1 MTPSI
6 TQVHVPQGMHRFEK
20 ARPPWGWRFS
30 LATAGIFAGT
40 YIAFQVISI
49 VVIVVVGIDV
59 DDIDTDRQALTILLL
74 FGLIQ
79 QTASVVLAAL
89 LTRTPAARLVEGL
102 GLNRWHWT
110 SLWRPA
116 LMTLALYAGV
126 AGWAIFLEWLDIK
139 ALDPES
145 NVNEDFVDG
154 PALIIISFFLI
165 VIGAPLSE
173 EFVFRGAIFGGLLRF
188 GFWPAALVSGF
199 LFALVH
205 FNLGLIPAFTA
216 VGVGMAYLYYS
227 RGSLWDNII
236 CHGMFNFTSYLLLI
250 SGSE

>member
-1 MTPSI
+1 MG
-6 TQVHVPQGMHRFEK
+6 QVQVPQGLRRFEK
-20 ARPPWGWRFS
+20 ARPPWGWKFS
-30 LATAGIFAGT
+30 LATAAIFAGT
-40 YIAFQVISI
+40 YIAFQAVSI
-49 VVIVVVGIDV
+49 VAIIIAGIDL
-59 DDIDTDRQALTILLL
+59 DDIDTDREALTILLL
-74 FGLIQ
+74 FGLLQ
-79 QTASVVLAAL
+79 QAASVLLATL
-89 LTRTPAARLVEGL
+89 LTRTPTSRLIEGL
-102 GLNRWHWT
+102 GLDRWHWT

-116 LMTLALYAGV
+116 LMTVALYAGV
-126 AGWAIFLEWLDIK
+126 ALWALFLDSLNID

-145 NVNEDFVDG
+145 NVNEDFVEG

-250 SGSE
+250 AGSE